1 MTGAGVRRGGSV
13 TLGGRRVPARR
24 PRVRAVDGSGELAV
38 STHEL
43 FSATEIP
50 GQIALERMLSGLTTC
65 RHGVGLEPIGA
76 AVTESATAT
85 SRSAVSRTTEIA
97 HRRRRCIRP
106 PSFEPIRYFPR
117 PNRLPDRMS
126 TQ

>member
-1 MTGAGVRRGGSV
+1 V
-13 TLGGRRVPARR
+13 TLGRRRVPAA
-24 PRVRAVDGSGELAV
+24 PASPGGGPFGALAV

-43 FSATEIP
+43 FSATEIL
-50 GQIALERMLSGLTTC
+50 GLIALERMLSGLTSC

-97 HRRRRCIRP
+97 HHRLRPIRP
-106 PSFEPIRYFPR
+106 S
-117 PNRLPDRMS
+117 
-126 TQ
+126 

>member
-1 MTGAGVRRGGSV
+1 M
-13 TLGGRRVPARR
+13 TLGGRRVHGRR
-24 PRVRAVDGSGELAV
+24 PRVRAVNGSGELAV

-43 FSATEIP
+43 FSATEIL

-65 RHGVGLEPIGA
+65 RHGVGLEPIVA

-97 HRRRRCIRP
+97 RRRLRHVP
-106 PSFEPIRYFPR
+106 PAFRTDSILSAPESLARSHVYAVVFEPVRR
-117 PNRLPDRMS
+117 
-126 TQ
+126 